1 MPVGTR
7 VRFTPAHPARDR
19 VVGTVTGQRGD
30 SLLLLTE
37 RRESIPVPLASLD
50 RLEVSDGVH
59 GHALTGLGLGLL
71 AGAVVGGTIGA
82 AVEPDELLGRGVN
95 VLAGVVL
102 GGAGGGLIGVAVGAS
117 IQSERWQALPGRE
130 QAASSFSPSGDR
142 LAVGLSLRF

>member
-7 VRFTPAHPARDR
+7 VRFTPAQSARNR
-19 VVGTVTGQRGD
+19 IIGTVTGQEGD
-30 SLLLLTE
+30 SLLLWTE
-37 RRESIPVPLASLD
+37 HHDTVPVSLADLD
-50 RLEVSDGVH
+50 RLEVSHGVH

-102 GGAGGGLIGVAVGAS
+102 GSAGGGLIGVAVGAS
-117 IQSERWQALPGRE
+117 IRSERWQEFPTHE
-130 QAASSFSPSGDR
+130 QGVSLFPTGENR

>member
-1 MPVGTR
+1 M
-7 VRFTPAHPARDR
+7 
-19 VVGTVTGQRGD
+19 
-30 SLLLLTE
+30 LLLTE

-95 VLAGVVL
+95 VLVL